1 MGADHIMSHRTQLV
15 VAVFLALAVF
25 NAAEV
30 IIKILRTFRSYRGVY
45 FGALMASSVGIVLH
59 ALGYF
64 FRNFNITKSLP
75 LEIVLVGPGGMLMIT
90 GQSIMLYSRLHLISR
105 NHYKDYW
112 LLTMILFN
120 LLVVQVGATTL
131 YAGSQ
136 SAHPE
141 KFLSIYRVWEP
152 IQVTFF
158 FVQECTI
165 SGIYMYRTYLLV
177 QDARAFRKDP
187 RNLFRHLILVNI
199 LIILLDITILV
210 FQFAGLYEYQTS
222 WKTLSYSIK
231 LKLEFYILGRLIEFL
246 KNGLRDGETGRTSSN
261 NDQLG
266 TGIRSVVGPQGYDD
280 VSDGGRYYRV
290 AAYALIDDHSRSAP
304 EDVPNTIRRTTEI
317 TVDDGTG
324 VDVTPEGIVRE
335 PSRQSLFQ

>member
-1 MGADHIMSHRTQLV
+1 
-15 VAVFLALAVF
+15 
-25 NAAEV
+25 
-30 IIKILRTFRSYRGVY
+30 
-45 FGALMASSVGIVLH
+45 
-59 ALGYF
+59 
-64 FRNFNITKSLP
+64 
-75 LEIVLVGPGGMLMIT
+75 
-90 GQSIMLYSRLHLISR
+90 
-105 NHYKDYW
+105 
-112 LLTMILFN
+112 
-120 LLVVQVGATTL
+120 
-131 YAGSQ
+131 
-136 SAHPE
+136 
-141 KFLSIYRVWEP
+141 
-152 IQVTFF
+152 
-158 FVQECTI
+158 
-165 SGIYMYRTYLLV
+165 MYRTYLLV